1 VKYQD
6 STIIPGTPLNQ
17 YSMDEDDNGNFRI
30 LTTTWYDQRAT
41 HLSILDK
48 DMKLK

>member
-1 VKYQD
+1 
-6 STIIPGTPLNQ
+6 
-17 YSMDEDDNGNFRI
+17 MDEDDNGNFRI

>member
-1 VKYQD
+1 
-6 STIIPGTPLNQ
+6 
-17 YSMDEDDNGNFRI
+17 MDEDNDENFRI